1 MPIPRTPTPPG
12 PERLRLLWDDD
23 RAPHELAG
31 RIENRAYFGEVTHL
45 TVGIDGLEEPLS
57 MVETNNYGADDLPIG
72 AEIRLAFDPD
82 AFVLL
87 AEDPPVSR
95 V

>member
-1 MPIPRTPTPPG
+1 
-12 PERLRLLWDDD
+12 
-23 RAPHELAG
+23 
-31 RIENRAYFGEVTHL
+31 
-45 TVGIDGLEEPLS
+45 